1 MPFFI
6 DSVVVASGHP
16 SRLEANNVTWDIAVT
31 ELATVVEHRPGI
43 YLLMTY
49 KSEAVRPYRKHRRTT
64 DYFGHSIEKIT
75 NAVEGILGDSVKAKQ
90 LKKLKSLKRFIEQM
104 KMKRTEIMSD
114 LSQKGL
120 SAESRKQKERH
131 LETLDKQIKK
141 ANKVL
146 DKMK

>member
-1 MPFFI
+1 M
-6 DSVVVASGHP
+6 G
-16 SRLEANNVTWDIAVT
+16 
-31 ELATVVEHRPGI
+31 
-43 YLLMTY
+43 Y
-49 KSEAVRPYRKHRRTT
+49 KKKL
-64 DYFGHSIEKIT
+64 EKISD
-75 NAVEGILGDSVKAKQ
+75 AVAGILGDSVKAKK

-104 KMKRTEIMSD
+104 KMKRKEIMSD